1 MPLNIQLTDLFNI
14 IDICAQLKIYFQ
26 VLFNDVNL
34 CIPLY
39 DLNDLASNLVH
50 KVEL

>member
-1 MPLNIQLTDLFNI
+1 MPLNIQFTDLFYIINI
-14 IDICAQLKIYFQ
+14 SAQLKINFQ
-26 VLFNDVNL
+26 ILFNDVNL

-39 DLNDLASNLVH
+39 DLNDLASNLIH